1 MSGAY
6 RALVAVT
13 ARSRFAM
20 FAFTASVMVA
30 LPLLGTKLI
39 MGATNPEQD
48 TERENV
54 EDESTARGFDAHA
67 ARRERGWREDG
78 RAMEVGARRA
88 EVSDSTERRRVARG
102 GFRCTCSC

>member
-13 ARSRFAM
+13 ARSKFAM

-48 TERENV
+48 TARENV
-54 EDESTARGFDAHA
+54 LRKRQGMDSRARTNRQRADLMHMLRDASEGGEKMD
-67 ARRERGWREDG
+67 ARWKSALGVRK
-78 RAMEVGARRA
+78 
-88 EVSDSTERRRVARG
+88 
-102 GFRCTCSC
+102 